1 MPTPVVVVDYDMA
14 WPDRFAQIAS
24 SLRVLLGGAVRE
36 IDHVGST
43 AVPGL
48 AAKPIIDIDVTLPA
62 EEIAIACERMVSA
75 GYEARGNRYDDGMWA
90 FSRKVAP
97 ACRVYLCPPGN
108 ETHHKRLAFRERLRG
123 DDSLSAAY
131 AALKRRLSG
140 QFPLDG
146 DAYTAAKRGF
156 IDAAIGPTPFIG
168 QP

>member
-1 MPTPVVVVDYDMA
+1 MPTPVVVLDYDTA

-24 SLRVLLGGAVRE
+24 SLRLLLGGAVCE

-48 AAKPIIDIDVTLPA
+48 AAKPIIDIDVTLPL
-62 EEIAIACERMVSA
+62 EDIASACERMVCA

-90 FSRKVAP
+90 FSRKVMP
-97 ACRVYLCPPGN
+97 ACRVYLCQPGN

-123 DDSLSAAY
+123 DDALSAAY
-131 AALKRRLSG
+131 AVLKRQLSR

-146 DAYTAAKRGF
+146 DSYTAAKRGF
-156 IDAAIGPTPFIG
+156 IEAAIGPTPFICH
-168 QP
+168 P